1 MAEKVKTG
9 YHVVINSH
17 CDDSEYSE
25 EQYGDWS
32 ESWSHYF
39 GSIHLLAH
47 GQYSDVNSD
56 HAFNIDDHVYVVW
69 LEYSSGDSFGWANSK
84 YTQVVGVLKTQEAA
98 DEFEAWINHT
108 SGEKGD
114 GNIFESSDGQT
125 IEVYRSWEGYF
136 ENLEAV
142 HIQSTLI
149 EPSMER
155 NTYY

>member
-1 MAEKVKTG
+1 VEEKVKTG
-9 YHVVINSH
+9 YRVVIDSH
-17 CDDSEYSE
+17 CDESSYPSEP
-25 EQYGDWS
+25 YGDWS

-39 GSIHLLAH
+39 RSIHLLGS
-47 GQYSDVNSD
+47 GQHSDVNSD
-56 HAFNIDDHVYVVW
+56 HSFNVGDHVYVVW

-84 YTQVVGVLKTQEAA
+84 YVSVVGVLKTQEAA

-108 SGEKGD
+108 KEED

-125 IEVYRSWEGYF
+125 IEVYRSWVGYF
-136 ENLEAV
+136 ESLETV

-149 EPSMER
+149 EPATER